1 MIKEQVKNFI
11 EKYNL
16 TGTFLV
22 AFSGGYD
29 SMCLLDVLNKLG
41 YNLIA
46 IHLNHNWRG
55 EESLAEARNCE
66 NFATKN
72 NIRFYSETL
81 PDNVEKTE
89 TAAREAR
96 YEFFKR
102 CAKKFN
108 SNIIFTAHNFD
119 DNAET
124 ILYRIIKGTGIK
136 GLEGIYENR
145 EIYYRPLLKIRRE
158 AIENYCNENKLTP
171 NNDSSNLNT
180 KYKRNLIRH
189 KILPL
194 MKEINPNALE
204 AINSLSEI
212 AQENNK
218 LIDNYLS
225 KNLLTA
231 TKSEQKYLIR
241 KLLKENNIDYDK
253 KKIEEILN
261 FINENKA
268 SKSGKKISLTTNL
281 WLFVNNKKVELITNN
296 QKDNSQLK
304 ILDIGEYN
312 FANRIFSIKTFDEN
326 KIIYPKDNEFK
337 ALIEIDKI
345 DFTLRYRNDGDFIQP
360 LGSKGTQKL
369 KKYLN
374 EKKIPQHQK
383 DNILLLTQ
391 NNEVLWVSGFGIN
404 EKIKVKTKPT
414 HIIELKGAL

>member
-1 MIKEQVKNFI
+1 MKKKVLCIKQ
-11 EKYNL
+11 
-16 TGTFLV
+16 
-22 AFSGGYD
+22 
-29 SMCLLDVLNKLG
+29 
-41 YNLIA
+41 
-46 IHLNHNWRG
+46 
-55 EESLAEARNCE
+55 
-66 NFATKN
+66 
-72 NIRFYSETL
+72 
-81 PDNVEKTE
+81 
-89 TAAREAR
+89 
-96 YEFFKR
+96 
-102 CAKKFN
+102 
-108 SNIIFTAHNFD
+108 
-119 DNAET
+119 
-124 ILYRIIKGTGIK
+124 
-136 GLEGIYENR
+136 
-145 EIYYRPLLKIRRE
+145 
-158 AIENYCNENKLTP
+158 
-171 NNDSSNLNT
+171 
-180 KYKRNLIRH
+180 
-189 KILPL
+189 
-194 MKEINPNALE
+194 
-204 AINSLSEI
+204 
-212 AQENNK
+212 
-218 LIDNYLS
+218 
-225 KNLLTA
+225 
-231 TKSEQKYLIR
+231 YLIR

-281 WLFVNNKKVELITNN
+281 WLFVNNKKIELITNN